1 MEGVQHAIKTAY
13 ALKDEQQRIAADVLG
28 GRDGFVCLPTGYGKS
43 LCYAILPWAF
53 DELSRMRK
61 DDKHSIVLV
70 VSPLVSFSRVYV
82 SIRLRIKKLEIAA
95 TFMPKCTILVEVD
108 TEQKADD
115 VPPLS
120 PCHTACN
127 PWLPNELRQIGN

>member
-1 MEGVQHAIKTAY
+1 MEGVQQAIKTAGERMGY
-13 ALKDEQQRIAADVLG
+13 FTLKDEQLRIAADVLG

-70 VSPLVSFSRVYV
+70 VSPLVSLTADQVGLHTCIF
-82 SIRLRIKKLEIAA
+82 LRYNIFLALTPVGRKVFVHRFE
-95 TFMPKCTILVEVD
+95 CRG
-108 TEQKADD
+108 
-115 VPPLS
+115 S
-120 PCHTACN
+120 
-127 PWLPNELRQIGN
+127 LR

>member
-13 ALKDEQQRIAADVLG
+13 EQQRIAADVLG
-28 GRDGFVCLPTGYGKS
+28 GRDGLVCLPTGYGKS

-70 VSPLVSFSRVYV
+70 VSPLVSFSRVHTYPSV
-82 SIRLRIKKLEIAA
+82 CELKKTRDSRDLHA
-95 TFMPKCTILVEVD
+95 KVHYLL
-108 TEQKADD
+108 
-115 VPPLS
+115 LS
-120 PCHTACN
+120 
-127 PWLPNELRQIGN
+127 

>member
-1 MEGVQHAIKTAY
+1 MTVEGVQQAIKTAGARMGY
-13 ALKDEQQRIAADVLG
+13 FTLKDEQLRIAADVLG

-70 VSPLVSFSRVYV
+70 VSPLVSLTADQVGLHTCIFLRYNIFV
-82 SIRLRIKKLEIAA
+82 SFIPVGWKVFVHRFECRGSLR
-95 TFMPKCTILVEVD
+95 
-108 TEQKADD
+108 
-115 VPPLS
+115 
-120 PCHTACN
+120 
-127 PWLPNELRQIGN
+127 